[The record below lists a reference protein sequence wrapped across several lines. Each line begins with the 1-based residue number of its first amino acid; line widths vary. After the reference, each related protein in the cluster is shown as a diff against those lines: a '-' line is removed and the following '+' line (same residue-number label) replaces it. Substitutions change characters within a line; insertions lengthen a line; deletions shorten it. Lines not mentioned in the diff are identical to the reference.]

1 MIDDLHEALEQ
12 NFQELLPERL
22 AEHNE
27 DFLRQVFHVAQLLG
41 IAGHSIVNL
50 AREEFCHRLHQLEQ
64 EALVPREYLHIL
76 RHLGLSQEDSHNRPH
91 CRNLPDASQTM
102 KRVGHLHQQR
112 LQSHILQDTNDV
124 KKLLSIE
131 ISVFAYIGQVYEQLL
146 NVVAENTLLIIEHF
160 S

>member
-12 NFQELLPERL
+12 HFQELLPERL
-22 AEHNE
+22 AEHDE

-50 AREEFCHRLHQLEQ
+50 ARKEFSHRLYQLEQ

-76 RHLGLSQEDSHNRPH
+76 RHLGLSQEDSHNCPH
-91 CRNLPDASQTM
+91 CRDLPDASQTM

-112 LQSHILQDTNDV
+112 LQSHILQDINGV
-124 KKLLSIE
+124 KKLLSMT
-131 ISVFAYIGQVYEQLL
+131 ISVRAYMR
-146 NVVAENTLLIIEHF
+146 
-160 S
+160 